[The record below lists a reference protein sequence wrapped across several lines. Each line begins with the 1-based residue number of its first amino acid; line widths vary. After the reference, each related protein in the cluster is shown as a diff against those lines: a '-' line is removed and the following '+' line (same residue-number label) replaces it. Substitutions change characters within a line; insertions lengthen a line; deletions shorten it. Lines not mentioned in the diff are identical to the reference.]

1 MEAAELAKMS
11 QYDHFV
17 VQLEVP
23 DGIREGYRSFIA
35 ACDGAYYDG
44 SSYSAAKAMYD
55 NCPRISLAPHPFP
68 QFPELVLERLVMRR
82 EIHAQGD
89 VLDDSGNVP
98 EQVECDRKADENDED
113 RCFKA
118 HSSFPPPS
126 SLFTK

>member
-44 SSYSAAKAMYD
+44 SDYKATKAMMFISRTSKNKHATAPEVTRVEERKYYD
-55 NCPRISLAPHPFP
+55 
-68 QFPELVLERLVMRR
+68 
-82 EIHAQGD
+82 
-89 VLDDSGNVP
+89 
-98 EQVECDRKADENDED
+98 
-113 RCFKA
+113 
-118 HSSFPPPS
+118 
-126 SLFTK
+126 